1 MARAAKKAVAKTTD
15 TDNLPAYMS
24 QTSHRG
30 AENVTTEDLSI
41 PRIDVVQAL
50 SPQRKKS
57 DPAFIE
63 GAEEGMLYNSI
74 TGELYGTSLDFIPV
88 FFRKEHIVWK
98 DRDSG
103 GGFCGAFADRQE
115 AVDRM
120 NELGADLH
128 DVNDTAQH
136 FIMILKSGGKLEE
149 AVLSMAKSKLKC
161 SRQLNTLCRM
171 SGGDTF
177 ASHFTLATNEASSDK
192 GDYWS
197 YNVKRIGWVEEDQ
210 YKAGEVLYES
220 IAAGQRDV
228 NRSTDAESSDSSTP
242 DEY

>member
-1 MARAAKKAVAKTTD
+1 MATKAVAKKQSGALQTEARPD
-15 TDNLPAYMS
+15 WMS

-30 AENVTTEDLSI
+30 AENVGTEDLSI
-41 PRIDVVQAL
+41 PRIDVIQAL

-57 DPAFIE
+57 DPAYIE

-74 TGELYGTSLDFIPV
+74 TGELYGPSINFIPV
-88 FFRKEHIVWK
+88 FFRKEYIVWK

-103 GGFCGAFADRQE
+103 GGFCGAFVDRQE
-115 AVDRM
+115 AVDRAA
-120 NELGADLH
+120 ELGADLH

-136 FIMILKSGGKLEE
+136 FVLVVKGDGSLEE

-171 SGGDTF
+171 AGGDTF
-177 ASHFTLATNEASSDK
+177 GSVYALTTQEAQSDK

-197 YNVKRIGWVEEDQ
+197 YGVKRVGWVEEDQ
-210 YKAGEVLYES
+210 YKAGESLYES
-220 IAAGQRDV
+220 IAGGKRDV
-228 NRSTDAESSDSSTP
+228 NRGSNESEDSAGA
-242 DEY
+242 DDY